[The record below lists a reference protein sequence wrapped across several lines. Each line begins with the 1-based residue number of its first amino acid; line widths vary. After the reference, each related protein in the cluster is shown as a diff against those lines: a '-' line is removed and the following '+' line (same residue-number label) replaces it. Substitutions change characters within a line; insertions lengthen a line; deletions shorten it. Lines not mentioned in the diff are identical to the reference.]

1 MAHNQI
7 IMSFNKENLF
17 RQYENMSC
25 YLNSKIYSS
34 GLHHLVIYGKKQCL
48 LVNGVMNACEE
59 KNILIHNYWIE
70 IYNKALLL
78 LRKNKHLHIKDQMT
92 NGDITLI

>member
-34 GLHHLVIYGKKQCL
+34 GLHHLVIYGKKTMFISKWSNERL
-48 LVNGVMNACEE
+48 
-59 KNILIHNYWIE
+59 
-70 IYNKALLL
+70 
-78 LRKNKHLHIKDQMT
+78 
-92 NGDITLI
+92 